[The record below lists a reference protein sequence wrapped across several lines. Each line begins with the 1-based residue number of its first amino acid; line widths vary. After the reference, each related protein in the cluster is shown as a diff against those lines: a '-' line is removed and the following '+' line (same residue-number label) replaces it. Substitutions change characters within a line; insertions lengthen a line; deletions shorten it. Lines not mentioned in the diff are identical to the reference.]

1 MEPIVVVVV
10 VVLHSQVLSFKLSL
24 SLRIA
29 LNFCNSLLW
38 VRMKMRTRM
47 EIKIEFARS
56 PQ

>member
-1 MEPIVVVVV
+1 MESIVVVV
-10 VVLHSQVLSFKLSL
+10 VVLHLQVLSFKLSL